1 MSRFERSVIGAIPLG
16 MKAANDYNANERAA
30 EQLKIQQAGEAR
42 TAADYEHKVGLR
54 KQTDTLRE
62 QLVSPNQSNYG
73 LSAPAQFAPQ
83 EISSAMPM
91 AEQADAAAGLQVGG
105 IGLTDG
111 MKLGGAPGMSARTPL
126 GSGAGLQPSQQLGIA
141 PPAKAPVLAN
151 NKTPERGA
159 ASEILAKMAII
170 NGDHEGFAR
179 HKQAS
184 ADFDYEDGFNG
195 HMKTALSADDKQR
208 DSLFSP
214 LVGYLN
220 DNSKQI
226 TMGDPDAKGFVN
238 LAITT
243 AGGKAKFEKLSR
255 QDQSKLYA
263 AHMMMETNPTKAM
276 AVMQSVNK
284 DLAAAIAAD
293 NSLYEGVTKTNNDTT
308 GKRHTDQ
315 YHRDVVELRRQ
326 ENAATA
332 NYRNRALT
340 QSAKAEGDPAIRKA
354 YTDTAI
360 QMQALAPTPA
370 NEAKRAELLNNLEML
385 RLRFDASR
393 GVLPNPDN
401 FRTQKGGNGKPVE
414 VPDAGKQVLL
424 NDRLMITD
432 GNNGYY
438 AKGSGLAE
446 PEFKTV
452 LRDATLADSATSTNA
467 VTRDKYGEFAIFN
480 GFKYPINDPSAV
492 QKLVRDYDAYVTDTP
507 DRDRRGLVLDRWD
520 AVSQGESAKRQA
532 VADSLTLQ
540 RQENG
545 RPAAGFNL
553 DSFGLGAWTGS
564 HPSK

>member
-1 MSRFERSVIGAIPLG
+1 MSAFNRSFISAMPTGAK
-16 MKAANDYNANERAA
+16 MYNDSLANERAA

-54 KQTDTLRE
+54 AQTDALRE
-62 QLVSPNQSNYG
+62 QLVSPNKSNYELG
-73 LSAPAQFAPQ
+73 NTATQFAPTGTSVD
-83 EISSAMPM
+83 EVPDVGSMNLGLTAGVNLGGSGIRAPK
-91 AEQADAAAGLQVGG
+91 AAGEVGM
-105 IGLTDG
+105 GLSSGVGVG
-111 MKLGGAPGMSARTPL
+111 M
-126 GSGAGLQPSQQLGIA
+126 QPAQQLGVA
-141 PPAKAPVLAN
+141 PAKKLTN

-179 HKQAS
+179 HKQSA
-184 ADFDYEDGFNG
+184 ADFDYEDGYNG

-226 TMGDPDAKGFVN
+226 TMGDPDAKGFVD

-255 QDQSKLYA
+255 QDQAKLYA

-293 NSLYEGVTKTNNDTT
+293 NSLYEGVTKTRNDTA
-308 GKRHTDQ
+308 GKRHTAEHQDATLAEQ
-315 YHRDVVELRRQ
+315 ERYRKSMVGLHQQRITQDAKAQGDPKIIAAINDVASQ
-326 ENAATA
+326 FENAKTPEERRVLEQKY
-332 NYRNRALT
+332 NVLT
-340 QSAKAEGDPAIRKA
+340 SQLLSSMGKPKMLS
-354 YTDTAI
+354 Y
-360 QMQALAPTPA
+360 AP
-370 NEAKRAELLNNLEML
+370 
-385 RLRFDASR
+385 
-393 GVLPNPDN
+393 GG
-401 FRTQKGGNGKPVE
+401 GGNGKPVE

-432 GNNGYY
+432 GDNGYY
-438 AKGSGLAE
+438 AKGSGLAK
-446 PEFKTV
+446 PEFQTV
-452 LRDATLADSATSTNA
+452 LRNAALADSATSTKA

-507 DRDRRGLVLDRWD
+507 DRDRRGLVLDKWD

-545 RPAAGFNL
+545 RPAAGVNL

-564 HPSK
+564 QPSK